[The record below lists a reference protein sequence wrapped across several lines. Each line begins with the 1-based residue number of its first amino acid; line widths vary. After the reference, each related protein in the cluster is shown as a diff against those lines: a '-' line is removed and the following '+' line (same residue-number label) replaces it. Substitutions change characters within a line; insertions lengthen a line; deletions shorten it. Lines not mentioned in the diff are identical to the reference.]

1 MSVKRVKT
9 TKNYYLRAKRG
20 GLVCG
25 KLLKTTKNDDAPSKA
40 RLGCVLFQGTRTC
53 PQPTTRTRA
62 RTPPQPNHLKY
73 ILEVIPLLS
82 YTPRRHASLAIHPE
96 SPIWRGFR

>member
-9 TKNYYLRAKRG
+9 TKNYYLRAKQG

-40 RLGCVLFQGTRTC
+40 RLGCVLFQGTQGLT
-53 PQPTTRTRA
+53 QPSTI
-62 RTPPQPNHLKY
+62 NL
-73 ILEVIPLLS
+73 
-82 YTPRRHASLAIHPE
+82 
-96 SPIWRGFR
+96 

>member
-9 TKNYYLRAKRG
+9 TKNYYSRAKRG

-40 RLGCVLFQGTRTC
+40 RGAGVQFRDTQGL

-62 RTPPQPNHLKY
+62 RTRPQPNHLKY
-73 ILEVIPLLS
+73 ILEVIPLVS
-82 YTPRRHASLAIHPE
+82 
-96 SPIWRGFR
+96 

>member
-9 TKNYYLRAKRG
+9 TKNYYLRAKQG

-40 RLGCVLFQGTRTC
+40 RRAGVLFQGTQAVPPPSSRLRPPLRTVK
-53 PQPTTRTRA
+53 QH
-62 RTPPQPNHLKY
+62 TP
-73 ILEVIPLLS
+73 
-82 YTPRRHASLAIHPE
+82 
-96 SPIWRGFR
+96 

>member
-1 MSVKRVKT
+1 MFVKRVKT

-40 RLGCVLFQGTRTC
+40 RLGCVPFQVPRTC
-53 PQPTTRTRA
+53 A
-62 RTPPQPNHLKY
+62 PPSSREHSGSRFRSICWGKGMGFVQSFSTNRQMW
-73 ILEVIPLLS
+73 LLFFIGM
-82 YTPRRHASLAIHPE
+82 TLGQESLPY
-96 SPIWRGFR
+96 

>member
-1 MSVKRVKT
+1 MSVKKLKT

-40 RLGCVLFQGTRTC
+40 RRAGVLFRYPQAL
-53 PQPTTRTRA
+53 PQPTTT
-62 RTPPQPNHLKY
+62 HLS
-73 ILEVIPLLS
+73 LERCPD
-82 YTPRRHASLAIHPE
+82 
-96 SPIWRGFR
+96 